1 MRCPAC
7 RGTESTVFVAA
18 PKDREYFAGRTV
30 AARIRRCAAC
40 GSLYQDPWP
49 APSEVQGLYG
59 ADYQNYTSTS
69 VPLLAGVNEIYQRR
83 LAAGFLRRFGTGD
96 PAGPAVLDFG
106 CGQGGFLRV
115 LAAAGCT
122 RLAGFDFVLYPELH
136 SLPGARFFDDLDEIR
151 ESGLRFD
158 VIRLR
163 HVIEHLTD
171 LDGTVGALADL
182 LAPGGR
188 IIGQTPNAAHYT
200 ARLMGGYW
208 GPLHFPYHTVLFS
221 PEGLRRTATRSGLV
235 LRATSGSILPTG
247 WALSAENLL
256 KQLTGSRRRGRTGL
270 YTLLMAASMPLAIL
284 DRLVA
289 PAATA
294 NFDFELGR
302 P

>member
-1 MRCPAC
+1 M
-7 RGTESTVFVAA
+7 FVAA
-18 PKDREYFAGRTV
+18 PRDREYFASRTV

-40 GSLYQDPWP
+40 ASLYQDPWP
-49 APSEVQGLYG
+49 ATSEVQGLYG
-59 ADYQNYTSTS
+59 ADYQNYTSTA
-69 VPLLAGVNEIYQRR
+69 VPLLASVNEFYQRR
-83 LAAGFLRRFGTGD
+83 LGAAFLRQFGTADAG
-96 PAGPAVLDFG
+96 GPAVLDFG

-122 RLAGFDFVLYPELH
+122 RLAGFDFVLYPELA
-136 SLPGARFFDDLDEIR
+136 SIPGARFFDDLDDIR
-151 ESGLRFD
+151 DSGLRFD

-163 HVIEHLTD
+163 HVIEHLTE
-171 LDGTVGALADL
+171 LDPTVRALAEL

-188 IIGQTPNAAHYT
+188 LIGQTPNAAHYT

-208 GPLHFPYHTVLFS
+208 GPLHYPYHTVLFS
-221 PEGLRRTATRSGLV
+221 PEGLRRTAARSGLV

-247 WALSAENLL
+247 WAMSGENFL
-256 KQLTGSRRRGRTGL
+256 KQVTGSRRRGRTSL

-284 DRLVA
+284 DRLVT

-294 NFDFELGR
+294 NFDFELAR

>member
-1 MRCPAC
+1 VRCPAC
-7 RGTESTVFVAA
+7 HGTESTVFVAA
-18 PKDREYFAGRTV
+18 PKDREYFASRTV
-30 AARIRRCAAC
+30 AACIRRCAAC

-49 APSEVQGLYG
+49 GPAEVQGLYG

-69 VPLLAGVNEIYQRR
+69 VPLLSSINDFYQRR
-83 LAAGFLRRFGTGD
+83 QGADFLRRFGGRQ
-96 PAGPAVLDFG
+96 AGGPAVLDFG

-122 RLAGFDFVLYPELH
+122 RLAGFDFVLYPELG
-136 SLPGARFFDDLDEIR
+136 SIAGARFFDDLDGIR
-151 ESGLRFD
+151 TSGLRFD
-158 VIRLR
+158 VIRMR
-163 HVIEHLTD
+163 HVIEHLTE
-171 LDGTVGALADL
+171 LDPTVRALAEL

-188 IIGQTPNAAHYT
+188 IIGQTPNADHYT
-200 ARLMGGYW
+200 SRLMGAYW
-208 GPLHFPYHTVLFS
+208 GPLHYPYHTVLFS
-221 PEGLRRTATRSGLV
+221 PEGMRRTAARSGLV

-247 WALSAENLL
+247 WAMSGENFL
-256 KQLTGSRRRGRTGL
+256 KQVTGSRRRGRTAV

-284 DRLVA
+284 DRLVS